1 LARSEDA
8 SLKNHENSFSS
19 RVENAWGALLMANA
33 ALA

>member
-8 SLKNHENSFSS
+8 SLKAGSNVFSS
-19 RVENAWGALLMANA
+19 LVDRGWGALLMANA